1 MNPGMYTSDDDAW
14 ATPQDIFD
22 KLNKLFGPFDLDP
35 AASSSNAKCEKYY
48 TRLDSGLRA
57 SWYGHSVFLNPPYGR
72 DIHRWMRKCS
82 MERFSCKVIVAL
94 IPGRTDARWFQ
105 EYVLSHVSELYFVR
119 GRIKFEGSF
128 NSAPFPSIIAVYHPV
143 QFASYDINGIK
154 INSLDFKKIQL

>member
-1 MNPGMYTSDDDAW
+1 MNSGLYSSEDDSW
-14 ATPQDIFD
+14 ATPPDIYD
-22 KLNKLFGPFDLDP
+22 KLNKMFGPFDLDP

-48 TRLDSGLRA
+48 TRSDSGLRA

-82 MERFSCKVIVAL
+82 MERFGAKIICAL

-143 QFASYDINGIK
+143 QLNEIK
-154 INSLDFKKIQL
+154 IDSLDFKKIQL